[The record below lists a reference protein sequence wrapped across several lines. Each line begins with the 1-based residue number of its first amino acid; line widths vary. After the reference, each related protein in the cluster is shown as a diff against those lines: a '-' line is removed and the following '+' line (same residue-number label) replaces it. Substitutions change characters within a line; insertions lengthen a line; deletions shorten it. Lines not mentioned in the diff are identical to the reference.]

1 MKREDFQP
9 SKWSTICSEHF
20 EEECFINTPFYRLLK
35 DNSIPTIFTANL
47 PSELQDR
54 RKQKFCKN
62 VFLDHNYSLPSEAE
76 LYVKSQE
83 LKEESK
89 TICLDHNYSLPSQK
103 ELDAR
108 NKRLIR
114 KHKKLKKKFKAENQ
128 AKTNALKK
136 CSSFQEVINDLQEK
150 NLISETVEE
159 LLQKTTS
166 KVPSQLFE
174 RLANSN
180 QKSKKFQ
187 RKYTKELKSFAIT
200 LQFYSSK
207 GYNYVRNT
215 FGLCLPHENVVRKW
229 YSTVGAEPGF
239 ANDAFVTLRKKVE
252 EEKEGNKSVTVS
264 LTFDEVA
271 IKKKIEW
278 TGKKFIGH
286 VDLGTG
292 IEPEDSSP
300 LATEA
305 LVFMIVA
312 LDGSWK
318 LSIGYFLIASLN
330 AEEKFNILKIAF
342 QKLHDVGVKTV
353 NVTCDGLA
361 ANISTLRKFGISF
374 DPTCFQCSFPH
385 PSDPT
390 QKITVMLD
398 ACHLLKLARNTLS
411 DLKVLIDPDGKQIKW
426 DFVEKLHNIQ
436 TEEGLRAGNKIRQD
450 HISWRRQ
457 KMKVNL
463 AAQTLSSSVADS
475 IDFCRESL
483 KLKEFHESEA
493 TSKFIRMIDRLFDT
507 MNSRNALAKGFK
519 AALRK
524 SNKGQWE
531 KVFDES
537 LEYLSNL
544 TDLKGT
550 KLIHSPRKTAFIGF
564 LLNIHSLKSLFKTLV
579 EDGDMKYILT
589 YKLSQDHLE
598 LFFSALR
605 CRLGCNNNP
614 SCKEFKAAYKR
625 LLVHQEIRGN
635 RGNCLLQDDTTLL
648 TFQKSNKSPNQEQF
662 NDFATQKKF
671 GLSFDE
677 TDHDYAQVSS
687 FPELSEFQSSVIEY
701 IAGYTV
707 RMAEKIIKC
716 ETCLST
722 VKEQKSDSAYAL
734 VRTKDKGGLIYS
746 SYSVVVVC
754 KTTEQALKTVLK
766 TTAGIVT
773 FKNDLC
779 LAITSK
785 VLQNV
790 LERYP

>member
-1 MKREDFQP
+1 MPAKIQKSRKRQYSD
-9 SKWSTICSEHF
+9 TIDSE
-20 EEECFINTPFYRLLK
+20 
-35 DNSIPTIFTANL
+35 
-47 PSELQDR
+47 
-54 RKQKFCKN
+54 N
-62 VFLDHNYSLPSEAE
+62 VFLDHNYSVPSEAE
-76 LYVKSQE
+76 LYAKSQQLIE
-83 LKEESK
+83 VNQKVF
-89 TICLDHNYSLPSQK
+89 LDHNYSLPSQK
-103 ELDAR
+103 ELNDR
-108 NKRLIR
+108 NKQLI
-114 KHKKLKKKFKAENQ
+114 KKTKKFKKKFKAENQ
-128 AKTNALKK
+128 AKKSALKK
-136 CSSFQEVINDLQEK
+136 CGSLQEVINDLQEK
-150 NLISETVEE
+150 NLISDTVEE

-166 KVPSQLFE
+166 KVPSELFK
-174 RLANSN
+174 RLVNS
-180 QKSKKFQ
+180 QKKSKKFQ
-187 RKYTKELKSFAIT
+187 RKYCKQLKSFAIT

-207 GYNYVRNT
+207 AYNYVRNT
-215 FGLCLPHENVVRKW
+215 FCLCLPHENVVRNW

-239 ANDAFVTLRKKVE
+239 ANDSFVTLKKMVE
-252 EEKEGNKSVTVS
+252 EEKEGNKNVTVS

-278 TGKKFIGH
+278 NGKQFIGH

-292 IEPEDSSP
+292 VEPDDSSP
-300 LATEA
+300 QATEA

-330 AEEKFNILKIAF
+330 AEEKFNILKMALE
-342 QKLHDVGVKTV
+342 KLHDVGVKTV
-353 NVTCDGLA
+353 NITCDGLA
-361 ANISTLRKFGISF
+361 ANFSTLRKFGISF
-374 DPTCFQCSFPH
+374 DPSCFQCSFPH

-390 QKITVMLD
+390 QRITVILD
-398 ACHLLKLARNTLS
+398 ACHLLKLARNALS
-411 DLKVLIDPDGKQIKW
+411 DLKVLVDPDGKQIKW

-436 TEEGLRAGNKIRQD
+436 TEEGFRAGNKLRQD

-483 KLKEFHESEA
+483 KLREFQDSEA

-524 SNKGQWE
+524 SNKCQWE

-537 LEYLSNL
+537 HEYLSNL

-550 KLIHSPRKTAFIGF
+550 KLISSPRKTAFIGF
-564 LLNIHSLKSLFKTLV
+564 LLNIHSLKFLFRTLV
-579 EDGDMKYILT
+579 EDGDLKYILT

-614 SCKEFKAAYKR
+614 TCKEFKAAYKR

-648 TFQKSNKSPNQEQF
+648 TFQKMNKSPSQEQF

-671 GLSFDE
+671 GLAFDD
-677 TDHDYAQVSS
+677 TDHDYAQLSS

-701 IAGYTV
+701 ISGYTV
-707 RMAEKIIKC
+707 RMAERIIKC

-722 VKEQKSDSAYAL
+722 VREQKSDSGYAL
-734 VRTKDKGGLIYS
+734 VRTKNKGGLIHS
-746 SYSVVVVC
+746 SCSVVVVC

-766 TTAGIVT
+766 TTIGIVT

-779 LAITSK
+779 LAVTSK